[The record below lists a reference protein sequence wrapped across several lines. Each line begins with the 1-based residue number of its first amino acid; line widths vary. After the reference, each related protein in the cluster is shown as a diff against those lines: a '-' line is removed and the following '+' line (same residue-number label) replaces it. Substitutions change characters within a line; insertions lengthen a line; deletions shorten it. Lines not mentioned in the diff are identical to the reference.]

1 MMLSKNEVPLTFCC
15 TLQSTENWESG
26 RRRRRPCS
34 KDVISL
40 KPLVIEGQLLYV
52 VILVGLI

>member
-1 MMLSKNEVPLTFCC
+1 MISSKNEVPLTFCC
-15 TLQSTENWESG
+15 TLLHSLLKIGKIDRE
-26 RRRRRPCS
+26 RRPCS

-40 KPLVIEGQLLYV
+40 KPLASHRGST